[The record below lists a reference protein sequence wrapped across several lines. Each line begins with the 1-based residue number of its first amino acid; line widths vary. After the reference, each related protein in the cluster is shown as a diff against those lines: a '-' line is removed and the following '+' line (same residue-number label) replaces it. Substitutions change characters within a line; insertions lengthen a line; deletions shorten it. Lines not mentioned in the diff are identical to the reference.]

1 MSVLR
6 EAGDLARTPLA
17 ALLLAALNEKATG
30 VLTVEHPKGTSRLY
44 LRTGMPVGAQTF
56 MGFKPLG
63 QHLLQRGLIDMMALS
78 ESLSRMAQTGQP
90 QGRILVEMGAVD
102 QPTLDK
108 ALAEQQAGYVTL
120 IAGLD
125 AGAYHFEPG
134 TALPEWTR
142 DVRISPLN
150 LIVDALEQP
159 QAAQLVD
166 AALGQAGATLALTPV
181 YRQVADKFGW
191 SQPERALVRV
201 LEAPVAPEA
210 LLAGGGVAP
219 ERARAM
225 LAALILLGL
234 AEAST
239 APTGTTPETPTGLA
253 VELATV
259 GATPPPSE
267 PAVPVELAE
276 PRTESVP
283 GVTPPPGRR
292 SDPEEARRRRQR
304 LLARAIQNMGVGPL
318 ATPGPTT
325 SPAGAPGAPAAPPG
339 QAAAGDRATPTE
351 AEAALRLAFEET
363 YPRCKDANFFV
374 RLGVGTDSSPDAVKQ
389 AYLALARQFHPDRFL
404 KPALSD
410 LTPKVKELFAALN
423 EAYGTLSD
431 AQKRA
436 QYLTRLGKAR
446 AAGAGAPAANEEAA
460 QTAHRDFEKG
470 EACARTNDYPR
481 ARAFFEAA
489 LRGNPAR
496 AEYKVALAATFVNDP
511 KGKDLARA
519 KELLTEAMKDPSCDR
534 AFMLAGSVARAEK
547 DEVRAERFFRAAL
560 RANPENPEAA
570 REVRIADERRKR
582 KGEERAFFKK

>member
-30 VLTVEHPKGTSRLY
+30 VLTVEHPKGTARLY

-56 MGFKPLG
+56 LGFKPLG
-63 QHLLQRGLIDMMALS
+63 LHLLQRGRIDMMALN

-90 QGRILVEMGAVD
+90 QGRILVEMGAID

-134 TALPEWTR
+134 TALPEWTSA
-142 DVRISPLN
+142 VRISPLKV
-150 LIVDALEQP
+150 IVDALEQP

-191 SQPERALVRV
+191 SQPERALVAV
-201 LEAPVAPEA
+201 LEAPAAPEA

-253 VELATV
+253 AELATV
-259 GATPPPSE
+259 GATPPPSA
-267 PAVPVELAE
+267 PAVPGEIAE

-318 ATPGPTT
+318 ATPA
-325 SPAGAPGAPAAPPG
+325 PATPSAAAPGAPAVP
-339 QAAAGDRATPTE
+339 AAGAQAIPTE
-351 AEAALRLAFEET
+351 AEAALRLAFEEI

-374 RLGVGTDSSPDAVKQ
+374 RLGVGKDSSPDAVKQ

-404 KPALSD
+404 KAALSD

-436 QYLTRLGKAR
+436 QYLMRLGQAR
-446 AAGAGAPAANEEAA
+446 AAGAGASAAGDEAA
-460 QTAHRDFEKG
+460 RTAHLDFQKG
-470 EACARTNDYPR
+470 EACARTNDFPR

-489 LRGNPAR
+489 LRGDPAR
-496 AEYKVALAATFVNDP
+496 AEYKVALAGTFLNDP
-511 KGKDLARA
+511 RGKDLVRA

-560 RANPENPEAA
+560 RANPDNPDAA
-570 REVRIADERRKR
+570 REVRIADERRRR